1 MPYASGGKNVM
12 LNGLAAVATH
22 ASLHSGLPNDTGSN
36 ELTGG
41 SPAYARKSL
50 GAWVAAS
57 GGSMDKNAADPV
69 FDVPAGDVVAVG
81 FWSALTVGTFYG
93 WAPVNGGSTSGVGT
107 MANTGDVITSYAHGL
122 SNGHRVYLVAVVGSS
137 LPTGVDGVTLYYVVG
152 ASADT
157 FQVSLTLGGTAVTVS
172 ADGELFFQRIIV
184 ETFGVQ
190 GTLTLDTLTL
200 NLNA

>member
-1 MPYASGGKNVM
+1 MPYASGGKNAM
-12 LNGLAAVATH
+12 LNALGALATH
-22 ASLHSGLPNDTGSN
+22 ASLHSGLPSDAGNV

-50 GAWVAAS
+50 GAWGAAAA
-57 GGSMDKNAADPV
+57 GSMDKNAADPV

-81 FWSALTVGTFYG
+81 FWSAITAGTFYG
-93 WAPVNGGSTSGVGT
+93 WAPVNGGSISGVGT
-107 MANTGDVITSYAHGL
+107 MANTGDVVTSYAHGL
-122 SNGHRVYLVAVVGSS
+122 SNTWRVFLVAVVGSS
-137 LPTGVDGVTLYYVVG
+137 IPTGVDGTTLYYVVG
-152 ASADT
+152 ATTDT
-157 FQVSLTLGGTAVTVS
+157 FQLSLTSGGAAVTVS